1 MASFAGRVSE
11 RESEEWLSVING
23 NEVSSKGRADADGRR
38 AGSGRGEDGPV
49 THFSG
54 GDDDDDDDEDV
65 WSRCGGR
72 TDTPGPQPTTPTRFE
87 WRVME
92 SLLSGEA
99 VEVRIKSTAY
109 DFQVPTHHLNLT

>member
-1 MASFAGRVSE
+1 M
-11 RESEEWLSVING
+11 SEEWLSVING

-38 AGSGRGEDGPV
+38 AGSRRGEDGPV

-54 GDDDDDDDEDV
+54 GDDDDDDEDV

-99 VEVRIKSTAY
+99 VEFR
-109 DFQVPTHHLNLT
+109 DFQVQSPTQFTS